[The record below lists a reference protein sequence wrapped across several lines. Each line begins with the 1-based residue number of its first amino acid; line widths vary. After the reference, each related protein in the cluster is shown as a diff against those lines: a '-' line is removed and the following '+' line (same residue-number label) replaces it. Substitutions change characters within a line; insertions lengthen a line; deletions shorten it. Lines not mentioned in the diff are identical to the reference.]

1 MLISWLPDPSLQKAA
16 PQAVTLLRPLVARA
30 SLREYMIDV
39 GILNLNSTQGQA
51 LKYTLLFSSKKDK
64 KSFLSAPYPFL
75 QHSNPLSSEPQLYS
89 KEEKILHH
97 STELV
102 TSHCLKPF
110 SL

>member
-1 MLISWLPDPSLQKAA
+1 
-16 PQAVTLLRPLVARA
+16 
-30 SLREYMIDV
+30 MIDV

-51 LKYTLLFSSKKDK
+51 LNYALLFSSKKIRNP
-64 KSFLSAPYPFL
+64 SFLLIIPS
-75 QHSNPLSSEPQLYS
+75 SNIVTLFFSGPQLYS

-102 TSHCLKPF
+102 TSHCLKLF